1 MSVVVYIPL
10 KYEDASTDDRSLLQR
25 VQAGKSHNYK
35 RKSDLDSIL
44 HSTILK
50 PNKSYNLVSDF
61 LAIMPTSYL
70 TPYQAAS
77 STPA

>member
-25 VQAGKSHNYK
+25 VQKGKPHDYK
-35 RKSDLDSIL
+35 KLSDLDSIL

-50 PNKSYNLVSDF
+50 PKESYNLVSEF

>member
-1 MSVVVYIPL
+1 VSVVEYIPF

-25 VQAGKSHNYK
+25 VQTDKPHDYK

-44 HSTILK
+44 RSTILK
-50 PNKSYNLVSDF
+50 PKESYNLVSEF
-61 LAIMPTSYL
+61 LTIMPTSYL
-70 TPYQAAS
+70 TPYQAAL

>member
-1 MSVVVYIPL
+1 VSVVVYIPL

-25 VQAGKSHNYK
+25 VQTDKPHDYQELSN
-35 RKSDLDSIL
+35 LESIL

-50 PNKSYNLVSDF
+50 PKESHILVSKF

-70 TPYQAAS
+70 TPYPAAS

>member
-1 MSVVVYIPL
+1 VSVVEYIPF

-25 VQAGKSHNYK
+25 VQTGKPRDYK
-35 RKSDLDSIL
+35 ELSDLDSIL
-44 HSTILK
+44 HFTILK
-50 PNKSYNLVSDF
+50 PKDSYTLVSEF